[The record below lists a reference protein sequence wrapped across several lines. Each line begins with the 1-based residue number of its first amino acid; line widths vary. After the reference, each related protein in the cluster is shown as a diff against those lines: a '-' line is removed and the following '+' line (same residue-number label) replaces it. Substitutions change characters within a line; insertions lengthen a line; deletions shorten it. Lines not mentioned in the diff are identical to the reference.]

1 MKFTAN
7 YTLPAPRDRVF
18 ALLTDPAVL
27 EKCIEGCEK
36 MVRTSEDNYDAHLK
50 IGIAGL
56 KGNYV
61 GKVQLK
67 DQHLPESYT
76 LHIEGKGGPGF
87 VKGLARIHLTD
98 HVLRPV
104 RIGHTH
110 GAFGIIAP
118 IAIHNKTIVMF
129 AGHQFDRRHPD
140 TVFSLLHWDGSLLPI
155 GEITGQRNSGRG
167 RRGEAEGLF
176 PRSLCQFSCH

>member
-27 EKCIEGCEK
+27 QKCIEGCEK

-56 KGNYV
+56 KGNYI

-87 VKGLARIHLTD
+87 VKGLARIHLVDKGNETELRCDSEAQVGGMIAAIGSRLVEAVGKKMMENFFKKFTD
-98 HVLRPV
+98 FLKNEPV
-104 RIGHTH
+104 
-110 GAFGIIAP
+110 
-118 IAIHNKTIVMF
+118 
-129 AGHQFDRRHPD
+129 
-140 TVFSLLHWDGSLLPI
+140 
-155 GEITGQRNSGRG
+155 
-167 RRGEAEGLF
+167 
-176 PRSLCQFSCH
+176 